1 MNSGSCSPARSPLNL
16 ATLTLI
22 NPDNCCAGVTPVQ
35 TIICTTDPCYWM
47 VAHGQIISYLQF
59 IPRGGDGLICF
70 QHVIIPL
77 IIIPQ
82 YWHINTT
89 NTITPTTFIWIYVLQ
104 ITQTSQLV
112 KFNFLDPKSLPC
124 SQQCWSINDK
134 ISQFNIYYVYK
145 FHGYISLK
153 RNSI

>member
-47 VAHGQIISYLQF
+47 VAHGLIISYLQF
-59 IPRGGDGLICF
+59 IPGGGDGSNMLSTRY
-70 QHVIIPL
+70 HS
-77 IIIPQ
+77 
-82 YWHINTT
+82 IN
-89 NTITPTTFIWIYVLQ
+89 NFSTILTYKYHTHHHPNYLHLS
-104 ITQTSQLV
+104 TQTSQLV
-112 KFNFLDPKSLPC
+112 KFNFLDPQILPC

-153 RNSI
+153 RNLI